1 MIGASRQIAI
11 ASVVA
16 SHCKLATAGPCCAK
30 PIRSDRAALPARDRG
45 ACFSFFHFL
54 FFQFFLQQFFLY
66 ISYVHNSSFMK

>member
-30 PIRSDRAALPARDRG
+30 PIPRAVAPALPASARG

-54 FFQFFLQQFFLY
+54 FFQFFLQQFFL
-66 ISYVHNSSFMK
+66 IHKLRA

>member
-54 FFQFFLQQFFLY
+54 FFFSFFFNNF
-66 ISYVHNSSFMK
+66 SYT